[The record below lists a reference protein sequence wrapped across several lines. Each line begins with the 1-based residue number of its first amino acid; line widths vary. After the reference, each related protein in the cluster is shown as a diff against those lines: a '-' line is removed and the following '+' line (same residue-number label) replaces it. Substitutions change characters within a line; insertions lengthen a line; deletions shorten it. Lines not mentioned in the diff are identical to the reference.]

1 MQEKIV
7 IVDGHSLAHRAFF
20 ALPPLT
26 TSRGEPTNAI
36 YGVATMTLRL
46 LEEEAPDYFFVAIDV
61 GRTFRHDAYDGYKK
75 TRRPPDPDFLA
86 QLPGV
91 KEFFNVLGAPVA
103 GVEGYEADDVIG
115 AMSAVARQA
124 GLEVVVV
131 SGDRDLFQLLDEGI
145 TILYTRKGISEVE
158 RVTVDWVREKYGLAP
173 AQLID
178 LKALTGD
185 QSDNVPGIPGIGE
198 KTALRL
204 LQEFGGLENLLARVE
219 EVKSPRQRELLATHA
234 EQARLSKK
242 LVTIVRDLPLPVSL
256 QECRRPEMDPEALAG
271 FFRRME
277 FRSLLKR
284 MAAKAATAKTGETV
298 EAGVVSAGAMPAET
312 DKDAAVGAGAVISRL
327 AVPEFQRLTPEEL
340 PEFLDGAGEEPVAV
354 QFLAAATGREGD
366 RAPVALGVA
375 LAAGGG
381 DSRRYAFLPLGPG
394 DFPGPLKEWLAGA
407 ETPKIAHNAKSQMTL
422 AWHYGAVWEGLVFD
436 TEIAAYLLN
445 GGRGEPDLEGLYAD
459 LIDGPELPVLID
471 KKGKDLD
478 LLALPAEFTA
488 ESGEAAAVAVTRAM
502 ALKELEPVCRE
513 RLRQDN
519 MEKLFFEV
527 EMPLLPV
534 LFRMERKGIRIC
546 PQRLKGYGEK
556 LAEKIG
562 LLEKKIY
569 TLAGEEFNISSP
581 KQLGVILFERL
592 QLPKGRKTKTGYST
606 DAEVLEELAVRHPV
620 PRLVLEYRGLVK
632 LKNTYVEA
640 LLALADPET
649 GRVHTTF
656 HQTLTATGRL
666 SSADPNL
673 QNIPVRTEEGRE
685 IRCSFLPGAE
695 GEVFVSADYSQIEL
709 RILAHLAGDERL
721 AAIFHEGG
729 DIHSRTAAE
738 IFGLAPEEVTPV
750 WRDRAKA
757 VNFGIIYGIS
767 PFGLARQ
774 TGVSQREAEEYITGY
789 FQRYQGVKAF
799 FDNLL
804 EEAREKGYVTTLFQ
818 RRRYLPELRSK
829 NFQRRSFA
837 ERMARNTP
845 IQGSAAD
852 LIKVAMVRVD
862 ERLRREKIPA
872 ALLLQVHDELL
883 VETKREYQEAV
894 AAVLREE
901 MESVYPL
908 SVPLLV
914 EVSAG
919 PNWGEMAPVHR
930 G

>member
-1 MQEKIV
+1 MQGKIV
-7 IVDGHSLAHRAFF
+7 IIDGHSLAHRAFF

-36 YGVATMTLRL
+36 FGVAKMTLRL
-46 LEEEAPDYFFVAIDV
+46 LEEETPDYFFVAIDV
-61 GRTFRHDAYDGYKK
+61 GRTFRHEAYEGYKK

-86 QLPGV
+86 QLSGV
-91 KEFFNVLGAPVA
+91 KEFYTVLGAPVA

-115 AMSAVARQA
+115 SMSMLARKA

-145 TILYTRKGISEVE
+145 TILYTKKGISEVE

-178 LKALTGD
+178 VKALTGD

-198 KTALRL
+198 KTAVRL
-204 LQEFGGLENLLARVE
+204 VREFGSLENLLGCLE
-219 EVKSPRQRELLATHA
+219 EVKSPRERELLATYK
-234 EQARLSKK
+234 EQALLSKK

-256 QECRRPEMDPEALAG
+256 EECRRGETDPEALAG

-277 FRSLLKR
+277 FKSLLK
-284 MAAKAATAKTGETV
+284 TV
-298 EAGVVSAGAMPAET
+298 ETAPADTLPEEAGPA
-312 DKDAAVGAGAVISRL
+312 VSRL
-327 AVPEFQRLTPEEL
+327 EPPEFRRLTPEDL
-340 PEFLDGAGEEPVAV
+340 PEFLAGAGGEPVAV
-354 QFLAAATGREGD
+354 QFLAAASREQGRTP
-366 RAPVALGVA
+366 AVLGVA
-375 LAAGGG
+375 LARAAGG
-381 DSRRYAFLPLGPG
+381 DSGAFGFLPLGPEG
-394 DFPGPLKEWLAGA
+394 FPGPLKAWLADPGA
-407 ETPKIAHNAKSQMTL
+407 PKIAHNAKLQMTL
-422 AWHYGAVWEGLVFD
+422 AWPHGAVWERLAFD
-436 TEIAAYLLN
+436 TEIAAYLLR
-445 GGRGEPDLEGLYAD
+445 GGTGEPDLEWLHSE
-459 LIDGPELPVLID
+459 LLKGPELPVIAD
-471 KKGKDLD
+471 KRGKNLD
-478 LLALPAEFTA
+478 LLALPEEFMA
-488 ESGEAAAVAVTRAM
+488 DPGAAMAVAVTRAM
-502 ALKELEPVCRE
+502 VMKELEPACRE
-513 RLRQDN
+513 RLRREN

-534 LFRMERKGIRIC
+534 LFRMERKGIRVC
-546 PQRLKGYGEK
+546 PERLESYGEK
-556 LAEKIG
+556 LTEKIG

-569 TLAGEEFNISSP
+569 ALAGGEFNISSP
-581 KQLGVILFERL
+581 KQLGEILFDRL

-606 DAEVLEELAVRHPV
+606 DAEVLEELAVRHPIA
-620 PRLVLEYRGLVK
+620 RLILEYRGLLK

-656 HQTLTATGRL
+656 NQTLTATGRL
-666 SSADPNL
+666 SSTDPNL

-685 IRCSFLPGAE
+685 IRCSFLPGSE

-709 RILAHLAGDERL
+709 RVLAHLAGDEHL
-721 AAIFHEGG
+721 AAVFHEGG

-738 IFGLAPEEVTPV
+738 IFGLSPAEVTPV

-774 TGVSQREAEEYITGY
+774 TGVSQREAKEYIAGY
-789 FQRYQGVKAF
+789 FQRYQRVKTF
-799 FDNLL
+799 FDELL
-804 EEAREKGYVTTLFQ
+804 NNAREKGYVTTLFQ
-818 RRRYLPELRSK
+818 RRRYLPDLRSG
-829 NFQRRSFA
+829 NQQRRSFA

-845 IQGSAAD
+845 IQGTAAD
-852 LIKVAMVRVD
+852 LIKLAMVRVD
-862 ERLRREKIPA
+862 ERLRREGIPA

-883 VETKREYQEAV
+883 VETEREYQEAV

-901 MESVYPL
+901 MEAVYPL

-914 EVSAG
+914 EVKAG
-919 PNWGEMAPVHR
+919 PNWGEMAPVPR
-930 G
+930 R

>member
-7 IVDGHSLAHRAFF
+7 IIDGHSLAHRAFF

-36 YGVATMTLRL
+36 YGVAMMTLRL
-46 LEEEAPDYFFVAIDV
+46 LEEETPGYFFVAFDV
-61 GRTFRHDAYDGYKK
+61 GRTFRHEAYEGYKK

-115 AMSAVARQA
+115 AMSTLARNA

-145 TILYTRKGISEVE
+145 TVLYTRKGISEVE
-158 RVTVDWVREKYGLAP
+158 RVTVDWIQEKYGLTP
-173 AQLID
+173 EQLID

-185 QSDNVPGIPGIGE
+185 PSDNVPGIPGIGE
-198 KTALRL
+198 KTGLRL
-204 LQEFGGLENLLARVE
+204 IREFGGLENLLARLD
-219 EVKSPRQRELLATHA
+219 EVKSPRERELLSTYA
-234 EQARLSKK
+234 EQARLSKR

-256 QECRRPEMDPEALAG
+256 QECRRPETGPEVLAG

-277 FRSLLKR
+277 FKSLLKR
-284 MAAKAATAKTGETV
+284 VVAKAMAAKPGETV
-298 EAGVVSAGAMPAET
+298 TAQAARAGETAAEAGP
-312 DKDAAVGAGAVISRL
+312 VISRL
-327 AVPEFQRLTPEEL
+327 EAPEFQRLTPEDL
-340 PEFLDGAGEEPVAV
+340 PEFLARAGEEPVAV
-354 QFLAAATGREGD
+354 QFLAGRSREKG
-366 RAPVALGVA
+366 RVPAVFGVALA
-375 LAAGGG
+375 LAAGG
-381 DSRRYAFLPLGPG
+381 DSRGYAFLPLDPE
-394 DFPGPLKEWLAGA
+394 DFPGPLREWLAD
-407 ETPKIAHNAKSQMTL
+407 PKALKVAHNAKPQMTL
-422 AWHYGAVWEGLVFD
+422 ACQYGTVWEGLVFD
-436 TEIAAYLLN
+436 TEIAAYLLR
-445 GGRGEPDLEGLYAD
+445 GGRGGPALEGLYAD
-459 LIDGPELPVLID
+459 LIGGPDLPVLAD

-478 LLALPAEFTA
+478 LLALPEEFTVN
-488 ESGEAAAVAVTRAM
+488 SGAAAEVAVTRAM
-502 ALKELEPVCRE
+502 ALQQLQPVCRE
-513 RLRQDN
+513 RLRQDGL
-519 MEKLFFEV
+519 EKLFFDV

-534 LFRMERKGIRIC
+534 LLRMERKGIRVS
-546 PQRLKGYGEK
+546 PERLRRYGEK
-556 LAEKIG
+556 LTEKIG
-562 LLEKKIY
+562 LLQEKIY

-581 KQLGVILFERL
+581 KQLGVILFEHL

-606 DAEVLEELAVRHPV
+606 DAAVLEELAVRHPV
-620 PRLVLEYRGLVK
+620 PRLVLEYRGLLK
-632 LKNTYVEA
+632 LKNTYVES
-640 LLALADPET
+640 LLALAAPET

-666 SSADPNL
+666 SSTDPNL
-673 QNIPVRTEEGRE
+673 QNIPVKTGEGRE
-685 IRCSFLPGAE
+685 IRCCFLPGSE

-709 RILAHLAGDERL
+709 RVLAHLAEDERL
-721 AAIFHEGG
+721 VTVFQEGG

-789 FQRYQGVKAF
+789 FQRYHGVKEF
-799 FDNLL
+799 FDDLL
-804 EEAREKGYVTTLFQ
+804 ISAREKGYVTTLFQ
-818 RRRYLPELRSK
+818 RRRYLPELWSK
-829 NFQRRSFA
+829 NFQQRSFG

-845 IQGSAAD
+845 IQGTAAD
-852 LIKVAMVRVD
+852 LIKLAMVRVD
-862 ERLRREKIPA
+862 ERLRREGIPA

-883 VETKREYQEAV
+883 VETKREEQEAV
-894 AAVLREE
+894 AMVLREE

-908 SVPLLV
+908 SIPLPV
-914 EVSAG
+914 EVKAG
-919 PNWGEMAPVHR
+919 TNWGEMAPVSR
-930 G
+930 E

>member
-1 MQEKIV
+1 VAEKIV
-7 IVDGHSLAHRAFF
+7 IIDGHSLAHRAFF

-46 LEEEAPDYFFVAIDV
+46 LEEESPGYLFVAVDV
-61 GRTFRHDAYDGYKK
+61 GRTFRHEAYEGYKK

-91 KEFFNVLGAPVA
+91 KEFFTVLGAPVT

-115 AMSAVARQA
+115 AMSTLARRA
-124 GLEVVVV
+124 GLEVMVV

-145 TILYTRKGISEVE
+145 TILYTKKGISEVE
-158 RVTVDWVREKYGLAP
+158 RVTVDWVREKYGLTP
-173 AQLID
+173 SQLVD

-185 QSDNVPGIPGIGE
+185 QSDNVPGVPGIGE

-204 LQEFGGLENLLARVE
+204 IREFGGLENLLARLE
-219 EVKSPRQRELLATHA
+219 EVKSPRERELLAAHA
-234 EQARLSKK
+234 EQALFSKK
-242 LVTIVRDLPLPVSL
+242 LVTIVRDLALPISIE
-256 QECRRPEMDPEALAG
+256 ECRRREADPETLAG

-277 FRSLLKR
+277 FKSLLKR
-284 MAAKAATAKTGETV
+284 VTAKAVLAKAVSAETV
-298 EAGVVSAGAMPAET
+298 PAGAAPAGGT
-312 DKDAAVGAGAVISRL
+312 PAKAGPVIARL
-327 AVPEFQRLTPEEL
+327 EAPEFQRLTPEEL
-340 PEFLDGAGEEPVAV
+340 PEFLAGAGEEPVAV
-354 QFLAAATGREGD
+354 QFLGGAGREQE
-366 RAPVALGVA
+366 RRPIALGVA
-375 LAAGGG
+375 LALAAGG
-381 DSRRYAFLPLGPG
+381 DSRRYAFLPLDPG
-394 DFPGPLKEWLAGA
+394 DFPGPLKKWLADPEA
-407 ETPKIAHNAKSQMTL
+407 PKIAHNAKPQMTL
-422 AWHYGAVWEGLVFD
+422 AWQAGAAWEGLVFD
-436 TEIAAYLLN
+436 TEIAAYLLR

-459 LIDGPELPVLID
+459 LVGGPDLPFLTG

-478 LLALPAEFTA
+478 LLALPAEFA
-488 ESGEAAAVAVTRAM
+488 AGSGEAATVAVTRAM
-502 ALKELEPVCRE
+502 VLQQLQPVCRE

-519 MEKLFFEV
+519 MEKLFYDI

-534 LFRMERKGIRIC
+534 LFRMERKGIKVS
-546 PQRLKGYGEK
+546 PERLRSYGQK
-556 LAEKIG
+556 LTGEIR

-569 TLAGEEFNISSP
+569 ALAGEEFNISSP
-581 KQLGVILFERL
+581 KQLGVILFDRL

-606 DAEVLEELAVRHPV
+606 DAAVLEELAVRHPIV
-620 PRLVLEYRGLVK
+620 RLVLEYRGLLK

-656 HQTLTATGRL
+656 NQTLTATGRL
-666 SSADPNL
+666 SSTDPNL
-673 QNIPVRTEEGRE
+673 QNIPVKTGEGRE
-685 IRCSFLPGAE
+685 IRCCFLPGVE

-721 AAIFHEGG
+721 VTLFQEGG

-738 IFGLAPEEVTPV
+738 IFGLAPGEVTPV

-774 TGVSQREAEEYITGY
+774 TGVSQREAEEYIAGY
-789 FQRYQGVKAF
+789 FQRYHGVKAF
-799 FDNLL
+799 FDDLL
-804 EEAREKGYVTTLFQ
+804 SSAREKGYVTTIFH
-818 RRRYLPELRSK
+818 RRRYLPELKSR
-829 NFQRRSFA
+829 NFQLRSFA

-845 IQGSAAD
+845 IQGTAAD
-852 LIKVAMVRVD
+852 LIKMAMVRVD
-862 ERLRREKIPA
+862 ERLRREGIPA

-883 VETKREYQEAV
+883 VETKGEYQEAV
-894 AAVLREE
+894 ATILREE

-914 EVSAG
+914 EVKAG
-919 PNWGEMAPVHR
+919 TNWGEMAPVCR
-930 G
+930 D